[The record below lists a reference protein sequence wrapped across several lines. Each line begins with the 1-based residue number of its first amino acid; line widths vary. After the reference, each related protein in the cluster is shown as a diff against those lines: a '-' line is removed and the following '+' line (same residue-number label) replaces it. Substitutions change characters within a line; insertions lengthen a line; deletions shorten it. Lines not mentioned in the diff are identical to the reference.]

1 MPNIRWPRHG
11 SMQFWPRVR
20 AKKETARIRTWAQS
34 TEIKPLGFAG
44 YKVGMTHVI
53 ATDNRQNSMTKNQQ
67 ISMPVSIIECPP
79 IKVFGLRFYHNKNSV
94 SQILADSLD
103 KQLSKSLKLPKNKK
117 AKIPETF
124 DSVHLLV
131 HTQPHLTG
139 IGKKRPEIFELA
151 VGGKK
156 EDTIKF
162 AQEKLGK
169 ELLIT
174 EVFKDG
180 AQVDIHAVT
189 MGRGFQGPM
198 KRFGVARR
206 QHKSEKSIRNPG
218 SLGGWQAQGQTMYR
232 VAHAGKMGYHT
243 RTEYNKQILKI
254 GKHDELAM
262 KGGWMHYGS
271 VKNPYIMIKG
281 SIAGPNKRL
290 LKFTM
295 PIRPNPKFKDTMP
308 INYISLESKQ

>member
-20 AKKETARIRTWAQS
+20 ARNETARVRTWAPVKDV
-34 TEIKPLGFAG
+34 KPLGFAG

-53 ATDNRQNSMTKNQQ
+53 ATDNRQHSMTKNQQ
-67 ISMPVSIIECPP
+67 ISIPVSIIECPP
-79 IKVFGLRFYHNKNSV
+79 LRIFGLRFYKNTVSL
-94 SQILADSLD
+94 SQIFSDNLD
-103 KQLSKSLKLPKNKK
+103 KHLSKTLKLPKNKK
-117 AKIPETF
+117 ATIPESY
-124 DSVHLLV
+124 DDIRLLA

-139 IGKKRPEIFELA
+139 IGKKKPEIFELGI
-151 VGGKK
+151 GGKK
-156 EDTIKF
+156 EDKLKF

-189 MGRGFQGPM
+189 AGKGFQGPM
-198 KRFGVARR
+198 KRFGIARR

-218 SLGGWQAQGQTMYR
+218 SLGGWQGQGQTMYR

-262 KGGWMHYGS
+262 KGGWLHFGAL
-271 VKNPYIMIKG
+271 KNPYVMIKG
-281 SIAGPNKRL
+281 GIAGPQKRL
-290 LKFTM
+290 IRLNM
-295 PIRPNPKFKDTMP
+295 PIRPNPKFRDASP